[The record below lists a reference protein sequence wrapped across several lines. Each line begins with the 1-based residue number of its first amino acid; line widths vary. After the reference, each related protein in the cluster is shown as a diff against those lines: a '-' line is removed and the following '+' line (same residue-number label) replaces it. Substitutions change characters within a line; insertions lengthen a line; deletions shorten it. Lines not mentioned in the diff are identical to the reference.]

1 MKYIA
6 LLVAIVIPAISY
18 AHEGHASHGTIFH
31 EYEHFGGILMV
42 ILGLAFLAFKGLNRG
57 KK

>member
-6 LLVAIVIPAISY
+6 LIATIVIPVMGY
-18 AHEGHASHGTIFH
+18 AHDGHASYGTIFH

-42 ILGLAFLAFKGLNRG
+42 ILGLGFLAYKGLTRE
-57 KK
+57 KR

>member
-6 LLVAIVIPAISY
+6 LIAAIVIPVIGY
-18 AHEGHASHGTIFH
+18 AHDGHASYGTIFH

-42 ILGLAFLAFKGLNRG
+42 ILGLGFLAFKGLTSEKR
-57 KK
+57 

>member
-6 LLVAIVIPAISY
+6 LIAAIVIPVIGY
-18 AHEGHASHGTIFH
+18 AHDGHASYGTIFH

-42 ILGLAFLAFKGLNRG
+42 IIGLGVLAYKGLSG
-57 KK
+57 EKE